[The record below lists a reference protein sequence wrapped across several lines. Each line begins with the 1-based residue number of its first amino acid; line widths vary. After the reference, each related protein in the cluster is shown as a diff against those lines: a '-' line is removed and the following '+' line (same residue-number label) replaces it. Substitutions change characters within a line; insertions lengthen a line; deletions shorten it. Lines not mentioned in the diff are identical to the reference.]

1 MENRRSGGRRRK
13 AHPDRHACDPPPEA
27 TLPTR
32 ADHLD
37 YIAEMLCELKAMS
50 ERVDRPALT
59 VLLELAC
66 QEAAQGRR
74 PG

>member
-1 MENRRSGGRRRK
+1 MGEGGARLTRIGTPATRRPRR
-13 AHPDRHACDPPPEA
+13 P
-27 TLPTR
+27 LPTR

-37 YIAEMLCELKAMS
+37 YIAEMLRELKAMS

-59 VLLELAC
+59 VLLELAY
-66 QEAAQGRR
+66 QEAAHGRR